1 MKPID
6 KIKELILKM
15 NDAGIPVPLLRDP
28 DKDGPSITF
37 TFFYL
42 SGMLALA
49 SLIGK
54 FTKVFGEIDV
64 SGSVYLFISAA
75 GIYTARK
82 MTSDGKTVTIEQE
95 KNKEE

>member
-1 MKPID
+1 MIN
-6 KIKELILKM
+6 KIKQLILKM
-15 NDAGIPVPLLRDP
+15 NEAGIPAPLLRDP

-64 SGSVYLFISAA
+64 SGSIYLFISAA

-82 MTSDGKTVTIEQE
+82 MTSDGKSVTLES
-95 KNKEE
+95 NKEEETK